1 MDFKAIF
8 GNVYAEI
15 LNKNEQKE
23 IRQPKM
29 LWTDQSC
36 LQYVNTMCT

>member
-8 GNVYAEI
+8 SNVYAEI
-15 LNKNEQKE
+15 LSKSDQKE

-29 LWTDQSC
+29 LWTDQQC
-36 LQYVNTMCT
+36 L